1 MSYYISSFLPCS
13 LILISVISKISSVDS
28 MLCSNLSK
36 IPLMKDLVRTWLFL
50 EIGQALCCQAVETEL
65 TRMQYKPL
73 VCGAYDTAVAI
84 SVLYNAFRVNGIVHA
99 T

>member
-1 MSYYISSFLPCS
+1 MSYYISSFPPCS

-28 MLCSNLSK
+28 VLCSNLNK
-36 IPLMKDLVRTWLFL
+36 IPLMKDLVTARFL

-65 TRMQYKPL
+65 SRMQYKPL
-73 VCGAYDTAVAI
+73 VCGAYDTAMAI
-84 SVLYNAFRVNGIVHA
+84 SVLYKAFRGNGIVHA